1 MTRRLKNLIIPLVLL
16 AGLIAAVF
24 ALRLGH
30 GEKRITDEFEA
41 AAGRLEEAL
50 GDEWEKQKEVRIQPM
65 TYSDGTGETITH
77 YIIQTTFYGEE
88 PDDMEGV
95 DPVVEEVVDMESVE
109 SQKNC
114 TVSGRAA
121 LLCTGEDYAYL
132 CWTISPQCSMVIEYN
147 PAAIPE
153 DEVFKMAESVP
164 ANQSA
169 E

>member
-1 MTRRLKNLIIPLVLL
+1 MI
-16 AGLIAAVF
+16 
-24 ALRLGH
+24 
-30 GEKRITDEFEA
+30 
-41 AAGRLEEAL
+41 
-50 GDEWEKQKEVRIQPM
+50 
-65 TYSDGTGETITH
+65 
-77 YIIQTTFYGEE
+77 
-88 PDDMEGV
+88 
-95 DPVVEEVVDMESVE
+95 EEVVDMESVE